1 MNEPKP
7 TKIDPKRHK
16 EMMDRIDKLPVV
28 NGQVKLLDFM
38 AAITGQSAKTVCRE
52 LIRESSGR

>member
-1 MNEPKP
+1 MNKTNP

-28 NGQVKLLDFM
+28 NGQIKLLDFM
-38 AAITGQSAKTVCRE
+38 AAITGQSARTVSRGLLRE
-52 LIRESSGR
+52 WSQ